1 VIDVLVVGG
10 GPTGLAAAIGAARAG
25 FETVLLEA
33 RRGTIDKACGE
44 GLMPGALEE
53 LTRLGVALPAAQPF
67 SGIRYVDGGRTA
79 TARFR
84 SPGAGVRRTALHA
97 ALAKRAA
104 AVGVVRRVGRSDGI
118 RQDRGAVE
126 TAGLV
131 ARWLIAAD
139 GLHSPIRRQLGLAR
153 PPRHPPRLGARRH
166 FACAKVPDCVEVHL
180 APGREAY
187 VTPVAPDQVG
197 VAILYTGARRAPFA
211 ELLNGFPALADRL
224 GEPRSGERGAGPFEQ
239 RVRRRVAGRVLL
251 AGDAAGYLDPL
262 TGEGLHLGFS
272 SARLAVEA
280 IRRGEPD
287 AYERSWRRRA
297 RAPWG
302 LTALLLQV
310 RRSPALAPCLVP
322 VLGRAP
328 WLFDAGLRLLAG
340 GPSRHGQGFVRDGE
354 ALA

>member
-1 VIDVLVVGG
+1 MIDVLVVGG

-25 FETVLLEA
+25 LETVLLEA
-33 RRGTIDKACGE
+33 RRGVIDKACGE

-53 LTRLGVALPAAQPF
+53 LSRLGVALPAAQPF

-79 TARFR
+79 TAHFR
-84 SPGAGVRRTALHA
+84 SPGAGVRRTALHE
-97 ALAKRAA
+97 ALARRAA
-104 AVGVVRRVGRSDGI
+104 AAGVVRCEGRADGI
-118 RQDRGAVE
+118 RQSRDRVE

-131 ARWLIAAD
+131 ARWLVAAD

-166 FACAKVPDCVEVHL
+166 FACASVADCVEIHL
-180 APGREAY
+180 APGTEAY
-187 VTPVAPDQVG
+187 VTPVAANEVG
-197 VAILYTGARRAPFA
+197 VAILYTAARRVPFA
-211 ELLNGFPALADRL
+211 ELLTRFPALAERL

-280 IRRGEPD
+280 IRRGKPE

-297 RAPWG
+297 RASWW

-310 RRSPALAPCLVP
+310 RRSRALAPCLVP
-322 VLGRAP
+322 VLAQAP
-328 WLFDAGLRLLAG
+328 GLFDTALRILAG
-340 GPSRHGQGFVRDGE
+340 GSSGPGHGFVGDGE